1 MSELKHRVTEDMKNA
16 MRARETARLSAI
28 RLLLAAIKQREVDER
43 KDLTDADVVAVID
56 KMLKQRRDSISQYE
70 AAGRQDLADA
80 EKFEVTVLEAYM
92 PEGASADEIA
102 ATIAAAVAQSGAAGL
117 QDMGKVMAIVKPL
130 LAGRADMA
138 AVSQLVKGR
147 LAGGLIA
154 RRAPRT

>member
-28 RLLLAAIKQREVDER
+28 RLLLAALKQREVDER
-43 KDLTDADVVAVID
+43 KELSDADVVAVID
-56 KMLKQRRDSISQYE
+56 KMLKQRRDSIGQYE

-92 PEGASADEIA
+92 PQGASAEEIA
-102 ATIAAAVAQSGAAGL
+102 ATVAAAVSQSGAAGP
-117 QDMGKVMAIVKPL
+117 QDMGKVMVIVKPL

-138 AVSQLVKGR
+138 AVSQLVKAR
-147 LAGGLIA
+147 LTGG
-154 RRAPRT
+154 